1 VKELAGR
8 LGGPPGGWEAE
19 EVGDGNLNLVFIISG
34 PEGSVVVKQAL
45 PYVRM
50 VGESW
55 PLSLARA
62 HFEHLALCE
71 QARWARQYVPA
82 VYRHDSEMALTV
94 MEHLSPHII
103 LRKGLVQGQTYPQL
117 AGHLGRFLALTLYHT
132 SDLHRTAADKK
143 GMMALFLGNTAMC
156 KITEDLVFDEPYF
169 AAPLNRHT
177 RPQLDA
183 IVSALR
189 SDATLKVAV
198 QELKWRF
205 LNAPE
210 ALLHGDLHTGSV
222 MVTENETRAIDPEFA
237 FYGPMGFDVG
247 SLIANLL
254 MAHCAQAGG
263 NRSNAAFA
271 LQQIEELWS
280 TFAAVF
286 ADLWK
291 KRTLAA
297 PGGGVYAPRLREGC
311 PVLLEQGIEAR
322 LCAIWRDTVG
332 YAGCEI
338 IRRIVGLAHVEDFES
353 IADTDV
359 RAAREHRALEVAR
372 ELLTGTERYV
382 TPEDVTRLV
391 KTAPPPAA
399 GPS

>member
-1 VKELAGR
+1 
-8 LGGPPGGWEAE
+8 
-19 EVGDGNLNLVFIISG
+19 
-34 PEGSVVVKQAL
+34 
-45 PYVRM
+45 

-62 HFEHLALCE
+62 HFEHLALLE
-71 QARWARQYVPA
+71 QARWAQQYVPT

-103 LRKGLVQGQTYPQL
+103 LRKGLVQGHTYPRL
-117 AGHLGRFLALTLYHT
+117 ARHLGHFLALTLYHT
-132 SDLHRTAADKK
+132 SDLHRTAAEKK
-143 GMMALFLGNTAMC
+143 GMIAQFLGNTAMC

-183 IVSALR
+183 IVSKLR
-189 SDATLKVAV
+189 SDATLKVAA

-205 LNAPE
+205 LSAPE

-254 MAHCAQAGG
+254 MAHCAQAGEY
-263 NRSNAAFA
+263 RSNATFA
-271 LQQIEELWS
+271 LSQIEELWS
-280 TFAAVF
+280 TFATTF
-286 ADLWK
+286 THLWQ
-291 KRTLAA
+291 KRSLSE
-297 PGGGVYAPRLREGC
+297 PGGDVYAPRLREGS

-322 LCAIWRDTVG
+322 LRTIWRDTVG

-338 IRRIVGLAHVEDFES
+338 IRRILGLAHVEDFES
-353 IADTDV
+353 IADADV
-359 RAAREHRALEVAR
+359 RAARERRALEIAQ
-372 ELLTGTERYV
+372 ELLTGTERYI
-382 TPEDVTRLV
+382 TPQDITHLA
-391 KTAPPPAA
+391 KSASPA
-399 GPS
+399 SS